1 MLSQVGNLANAQPCG
16 TAKPRAAAGEVVVVV
31 GYPPDSP
38 HLAELV
44 GAMGQ
49 LAATAGGPRVQLR
62 LVRESWLVQLVRT
75 GALPPVLGHEV
86 ALPGTAGGCY

>member
-16 TAKPRAAAGEVVVVV
+16 AGKSRAGVREVVVVV
-31 GYPPDSP
+31 GYPQDSP

-44 GAMGQ
+44 VAMGR
-49 LAATAGGPRVQLR
+49 LASTASGARVQLR

-86 ALPGTAGGCY
+86 DLPGTAGGCH